1 MAKLN
6 YASEYSVSELKLM
19 SSSGNVVDLSRTYIS
34 LSLFEDLFSTSMTG
48 IIVLTDANNL
58 LMNMPITGQDYLSLK
73 IETPSLEEHAID
85 YTETVFSVTKIDD
98 KIDAKGAQVI
108 QLHFCSPE
116 MLRNQRTRISRS
128 YTSTISNIVYDI
140 LDNAKYINT
149 SKELF
154 IEPTKNI
161 RKLVIPNSH
170 PFDAIKRLM
179 REAQSNEYGSPH
191 YLFYENT
198 LGIHF
203 RSVES
208 LFRQATTG
216 FYHAGDVGTI
226 DKKTNLEQEY
236 FRVINYEIKSNNDT
250 LQNIMGGMLASKMIT
265 HDVISKSYS
274 VDRHDYFQDF
284 YKYKRVN
291 YNDVGKDNPIYNEV
305 SLDEFGNNLG
315 NFDDS
320 VVLVHP
326 TATINGNDAQHY
338 ITNASNEVVNPYTPN
353 ALSKTY
359 LQRKAKFMELN
370 SGTSITMQVN
380 GNTTVVCGDIVEFN
394 MPVIGAEHTKDKFD
408 IYHSGRYLVSN
419 LRHIFDAPNKRHE
432 IVMTLVKD
440 SISQELPQNKDGTE
454 PKGDK
459 GMLHTQFY

>member
-6 YASEYSVSELKLM
+6 YAGEYSVSELKLM

-34 LSLFEDLFSTSMTG
+34 LSLFENIFSSSMSG

-73 IETPSLEEHAID
+73 IETPSLEQHAID
-85 YTETVFSVTKIDD
+85 YTETVFSITKIDD
-98 KIDAKGAQVI
+98 KIDAKGAAVI

-116 MLRNQRTRISRS
+116 LLRNQRTRVSRS
-128 YTSTISNIVYDI
+128 YTSTVSNIVYDI
-140 LDNAKYINT
+140 LNNAKYINT

-154 IEPTKNI
+154 IEPTKNL

-179 REAQSNEYGSPH
+179 REAESNEYSSPH

-198 LGIHF
+198 HGIHF
-203 RSVES
+203 RSIES

-216 FYHAGDVGTI
+216 FYHAGDVGAI

-236 FRVINYEIKSNNDT
+236 YRVLSYNVNANNDT
-250 LQNIMGGMLASKMIT
+250 LGNIVGGMLASKMIT
-265 HDVISKSYS
+265 HDIITKSYS

-291 YNDVGKDNPIYNEV
+291 FNDSGKDNPIYNEV

-320 VVLVHP
+320 VLHVHP
-326 TATINGNDAQHY
+326 TATTNGKDALHY
-338 ITNASNEVVNPYTPN
+338 DESLKDFSYSPN
-353 ALSKTY
+353 TMSKTY
-359 LQRKAKFMELN
+359 LKRKAKFMELN
-370 SGTSITMQVN
+370 AGTSVVMQVN
-380 GNTTVVCGDIVEFN
+380 GNTTIACGDIVEFN
-394 MPVIGAEHTKDKFD
+394 MPVVGKEHTKDSSD
-408 IYHSGRYLVSN
+408 IYNSGRYLVSK

-432 IVMTLVKD
+432 IAMTLVKD

-459 GMLHTQFY
+459 GMLHTQFF

>member
-1 MAKLN
+1 MANLN
-6 YASEYSVSELKLM
+6 YAGEYSVSELKLM

-34 LSLFEDLFSTSMTG
+34 LSLFEDIFKPSMTG
-48 IIVLTDANNL
+48 IILLTDANNL

-73 IETPSLEEHAID
+73 IETPSLEEHALD
-85 YTETVFSVTKIDD
+85 YTETVFSVIKIDE

-116 MLRNQRTRISRS
+116 MLRNQRTRVSRS

-140 LDNAKYINT
+140 LDNAKYINS

-154 IEPTKNI
+154 IEPTKNL

-170 PFDAIKRLM
+170 PFDAIHRLM
-179 REAQSNEYGSPH
+179 RESESNEYSSPH

-208 LFRQATTG
+208 LFRQSTTG
-216 FYHAGDVGTI
+216 FYHAGDLGTI
-226 DKKTNLEQEY
+226 DKKTNLEQQY
-236 FRVINYEIKSNNDT
+236 YKVINYNVNSNNDT
-250 LQNIMGGMLASKMIT
+250 FANIVGGMLASKMIT
-265 HDVISKSYS
+265 HDIVTKSYS

-284 YKYKRVN
+284 YKYKRIN
-291 YNDVGKDNPIYNEV
+291 YNNVGKDNPIYNEV

-320 VVLVHP
+320 VLHVHP
-326 TATINGNDAQHY
+326 TATTNGKDALHY
-338 ITNASNEVVNPYTPN
+338 DENLKDFSYSPN
-353 ALSKTY
+353 TMSKTY
-359 LQRKAKFMELN
+359 LKRKAKFMELKA
-370 SGTSITMQVN
+370 GTSIVMQVN
-380 GNTTVVCGDIVEFN
+380 GNTTIACGDIVEFN
-394 MPVIGAEHTKDKFD
+394 MPVIGTEHTKDKSD
-408 IYHSGRYLVSN
+408 IYYSGRYLISK
-419 LRHIFDAPNKRHE
+419 LRHIFDAPNKKHE
-432 IVMTLVKD
+432 IAMTLVKD

-459 GMLHTQFY
+459 GMLHTQFF

>member
-6 YASEYSVSELKLM
+6 YAGEYSLSELKLM

-34 LSLFEDLFSTSMTG
+34 LSLFENIFSSSMSG

-58 LMNMPITGQDYLSLK
+58 LMNMPVTGQDYLSLK

-85 YTETVFSVTKIDD
+85 YTETVFSITKIDD
-98 KIDAKGAQVI
+98 KIDAKGAAVV

-116 MLRNQRTRISRS
+116 MLRNQRTRVSRS
-128 YTSTISNIVYDI
+128 YTSTVSNIVYDI
-140 LDNAKYINT
+140 LNNARYIN
-149 SKELF
+149 SNKQLF
-154 IEPTKNI
+154 IEPTKNL

-179 REAQSNEYGSPH
+179 REAESNEYSSPH

-198 LGIHF
+198 HGIHF
-203 RSVES
+203 RSIES

-216 FYHAGDVGTI
+216 LYHAGEIGTI
-226 DKKTNLEQEY
+226 NKKDNLEQEY
-236 FRVINYEIKSNNDT
+236 YRVLSYNVNANNDT
-250 LQNIMGGMLASKMIT
+250 LGNIVGGMLASKMIT
-265 HDVISKSYS
+265 HDIVDKSYS
-274 VDRHDYFQDF
+274 VSRHDYFQDF

-291 YNDVGKDNPIYNEV
+291 FNDSGKDNPIYNEV

-320 VVLVHP
+320 VLHVHP
-326 TATINGNDAQHY
+326 TATTNGKDALHY
-338 ITNASNEVVNPYTPN
+338 DENLKDFSYSPN
-353 ALSKTY
+353 TMSKTY
-359 LQRKAKFMELN
+359 LKRKAKFMELN
-370 SGTSITMQVN
+370 AGTSVVMQVN
-380 GNTTVVCGDIVEFN
+380 GNTTIACGDIVEFN
-394 MPVIGAEHTKDKFD
+394 MPVVGKEHTKDSSD
-408 IYHSGRYLVSN
+408 IYNSGRYLVSN

-432 IVMTLVKD
+432 IAMTLVKD

-459 GMLHTQFY
+459 GMLHTQFF

>member
-1 MAKLN
+1 MANLN
-6 YASEYSVSELKLM
+6 YAGEYSVSELKLM
-19 SSSGNVVDLSRTYIS
+19 SSSGNVVDLSSTYIS
-34 LSLFEDLFSTSMTG
+34 LSLFEDIFKPSMTG
-48 IIVLTDANNL
+48 IILLTDANNL

-85 YTETVFSVTKIDD
+85 YTETVFSVIRIDE
-98 KIDAKGAQVI
+98 KIDAKGAQVV

-116 MLRNQRTRISRS
+116 MLRNQRTRVSRS

-140 LDNAKYINT
+140 LDNAKYINS

-154 IEPTKNI
+154 IEPTKNL

-179 REAQSNEYGSPH
+179 REAESNEYSSPH

-198 LGIHF
+198 HGIHF

-208 LFRQATTG
+208 LFRQSTTG
-216 FYHAGDVGTI
+216 FYHAGDIGTI
-226 DKKTNLEQEY
+226 DKKDNLEQEY
-236 FRVINYEIKSNNDT
+236 FRVLSYNVNANNDT
-250 LQNIMGGMLASKMIT
+250 LGNIVGGMLASKMIT
-265 HDVISKSYS
+265 HDIVTKSYS

-291 YNDVGKDNPIYNEV
+291 FNDIEKDNPIYNEV

-320 VVLVHP
+320 VLHVHP
-326 TATINGNDAQHY
+326 TGTTNGKDALHY
-338 ITNASNEVVNPYTPN
+338 DENLKDFSYSPN
-353 ALSKTY
+353 TLSKTY
-359 LQRKAKFMELN
+359 LKRKAKFMELKD
-370 SGTSITMQVN
+370 GTSIVMQVN
-380 GNTTVVCGDIVEFN
+380 GNTTIACGDIVEFN
-394 MPVIGAEHTKDKFD
+394 MPVIGTEHTKDKSD
-408 IYHSGRYLVSN
+408 IYYSGRYLISK
-419 LRHIFDAPNKRHE
+419 LRHIFDAPNKKHE
-432 IVMTLVKD
+432 IAMTLVKD

-459 GMLHTQFY
+459 GMLHTQFF

>member
-6 YASEYSVSELKLM
+6 YAGEYSVSHLKLM

-34 LSLFEDLFSTSMTG
+34 LSLFEDIFSTSMTG
-48 IIVLTDANNL
+48 IIILTDANNI

-73 IETPSLEEHAID
+73 IETPSLEQHAID
-85 YTETVFSVTKIDD
+85 YTETVFSITKVDTR
-98 KIDAKGAQVI
+98 IDAKGAQVV

-128 YTSTISNIVYDI
+128 YTSTISNIVYDV
-140 LDNAKYINT
+140 LNNAKYINT

-161 RKLVIPNSH
+161 RKLVVPNSH
-170 PFDAIKRLM
+170 PFDLVRRLM
-179 REAQSNEYGSPH
+179 RETESNEYSSPH

-216 FYHAGDVGTI
+216 FYHAGDVGNI
-226 DKKTNLEQEY
+226 DKKTNVEQEFY
-236 FRVINYEIKSNNDT
+236 RVINYNVNSNNDT
-250 LQNIMGGMLASKMIT
+250 VANIIGGMLASKIIT

-284 YKYKRVN
+284 YKYKRIN
-291 YNDVGKDNPIYNEV
+291 YNNVGKDNPIYNEV

-320 VVLVHP
+320 VLHVHP
-326 TATINGNDAQHY
+326 TSTINGNDAQHY
-338 ITNASNEVVNPYTPN
+338 FELKNGNKITKYTPN

-359 LQRKAKFMELN
+359 LKRKAKFMELN
-370 SGTSITMQVN
+370 AGTSVTMQVN
-380 GNTTVVCGDIVEFN
+380 GNTTIACGDIVEFN
-394 MPVIGAEHTKDKFD
+394 MPVIGTEHTKDSSD
-408 IYHSGRYLVSN
+408 IYYSGRYLISH
-419 LRHIFDAPNKRHE
+419 LRHIFDAPSKKHQ
-432 IVMTLVKD
+432 IAMTLVKD

>member
-6 YASEYSVSELKLM
+6 YAGEYSVSELKLM
-19 SSSGNVVDLSRTYIS
+19 SSSGNVLDLSRTYIS
-34 LSLFEDLFSTSMTG
+34 LSLFEDIFSTSMTG
-48 IIVLTDANNL
+48 IIILTDANNI

-73 IETPSLEEHAID
+73 IETPSLEQHAIN
-85 YTETVFSVTKIDD
+85 YTETVFSVTKIDN
-98 KIDAKGAQVI
+98 KIDADGGQVV

-128 YTSTISNIVYDI
+128 YTSTVSNIVYDV
-140 LDNAKYINT
+140 LNNAKYINT

-154 IEPTKNI
+154 VEPTKNI
-161 RKLVIPNSH
+161 RKIVIPNSH

-179 REAQSNEYGSPH
+179 REAESNEYSSPH

-216 FYHAGDVGTI
+216 YYHAGDVGTI
-226 DKKTNLEQEY
+226 DKKTNIEQEY
-236 FRVINYEIKSNNDT
+236 FRVIDYSVNSNNDT
-250 LQNIMGGMLASKMIT
+250 LANILGGMLASKMIT
-265 HDVISKSYS
+265 HDIIGKSYS

-291 YNDVGKDNPIYNEV
+291 FNDSGKDNPIYNEV

-320 VVLVHP
+320 VLHVHP

-338 ITNASNEVVNPYTPN
+338 ITNALNEVVNPYTPN

-359 LQRKAKFMELN
+359 LKRKAKFMELN
-370 SGTSITMQVN
+370 AGTSIIMQVN
-380 GNTTVVCGDIVEFN
+380 GNTTIACGDIVEFN

-408 IYHSGRYLVSN
+408 VYYSGRYLISK
-419 LRHIFDAPNKRHE
+419 LRHIFDAPNKKHE
-432 IVMTLVKD
+432 IAMTLVKD

-459 GMLHTQFY
+459 GMLHTQFF

>member
-1 MAKLN
+1 MANLN
-6 YASEYSVSELKLM
+6 YAGEYSVSELKLM
-19 SSSGNVVDLSRTYIS
+19 SSSGNVVDLSSTYIS
-34 LSLFEDLFSTSMTG
+34 LSLFEDIFKPSMTG
-48 IIVLTDANNL
+48 IILLTDANNL

-85 YTETVFSVTKIDD
+85 YTETVFSVIRIDE
-98 KIDAKGAQVI
+98 KIDAKGAQVV

-116 MLRNQRTRISRS
+116 MLRNQRTRVSRS

-140 LDNAKYINT
+140 LNNAKYINT

-154 IEPTKNI
+154 IEPTKNL

-170 PFDAIKRLM
+170 PFDAIRRLT
-179 REAQSNEYGSPH
+179 RESESNEYSSPH

-216 FYHAGDVGTI
+216 FYHAGDLGTI

-236 FRVINYEIKSNNDT
+236 YKVLNYNVNSNNDT
-250 LQNIMGGMLASKMIT
+250 FANIVGGMLASKMIT
-265 HDVISKSYS
+265 HDIVTKSYS

-291 YNDVGKDNPIYNEV
+291 FNDIEKDNPIYNEV

-320 VVLVHP
+320 VLHVHP
-326 TATINGNDAQHY
+326 TGTTNGKDALHY
-338 ITNASNEVVNPYTPN
+338 DENLKDFSYSPN
-353 ALSKTY
+353 TLSKTY
-359 LQRKAKFMELN
+359 LKRKAKFMELKD
-370 SGTSITMQVN
+370 GTSIVMQVN
-380 GNTTVVCGDIVEFN
+380 GNTTIACGDIVEFN
-394 MPVIGAEHTKDKFD
+394 MPIIGTEHTKDKSD
-408 IYHSGRYLVSN
+408 IYYSGRYLISK
-419 LRHIFDAPNKRHE
+419 LRHIFDAPNKKHE
-432 IVMTLVKD
+432 IAMTLVKD

-459 GMLHTQFY
+459 GMLHTQFF